1 MIQHM
6 ELTCIMCNLH
16 FNSHTHSK
24 YRLYIHGNAVKREII
39 FIRILFVVV

>member
-16 FNSHTHSK
+16 FNSLTHSR
-24 YRLYIHGNAVKREII
+24 YRLYVHGNADKREII
-39 FIRILFVVV
+39 FICILFVVI